1 MSNPEALI
9 RIREK
14 LASLLGQYHAL
25 MQEKQRLTSE
35 IEKLKGL
42 LAQER
47 SQQEVLT
54 TQLSAAKLKT
64 TSLSESE
71 KAAFEK
77 KINLFYDIIEKKENA
92 TKLSLAKNLLKL
104 KRFEQWCRD
113 LTRDAVIDAGSSE
126 QYEEVF
132 YFIREEINKQLSTFP

>member
-1 MSNPEALI
+1 MSNPEALQ

-25 MQEKQRLTSE
+25 LQEKQRLTSE

-42 LAQER
+42 LAEER

-77 KINLFYDIIEKKENA
+77 KINHYIKE
-92 TKLSLAKNLLKL
+92 
-104 KRFEQWCRD
+104 
-113 LTRDAVIDAGSSE
+113 IDRCIS
-126 QYEEVF
+126 
-132 YFIREEINKQLSTFP
+132 QLGN

>member
-1 MSNPEALI
+1 MPRPLSK
-9 RIREK
+9 EK
-14 LASLLGQYHAL
+14 
-25 MQEKQRLTSE
+25 RL
-35 IEKLKGL
+35 
-42 LAQER
+42 
-47 SQQEVLT
+47 
-54 TQLSAAKLKT
+54 
-64 TSLSESE
+64 
-71 KAAFEK
+71 AAFEK

>member
-1 MSNPEALI
+1 MSNPEALR

-47 SQQEVLT
+47 SQQEVLN

-77 KINLFYDIIEKKENA
+77 KINHYIKE
-92 TKLSLAKNLLKL
+92 
-104 KRFEQWCRD
+104 
-113 LTRDAVIDAGSSE
+113 IDRCIS
-126 QYEEVF
+126 
-132 YFIREEINKQLSTFP
+132 QLGN

>member
-1 MSNPEALI
+1 MSNPEALQ

-25 MQEKQRLTSE
+25 LQEKQRLTSE

-42 LAQER
+42 LAEER

-71 KAAFEK
+71 KAVFEK
-77 KINLFYDIIEKKENA
+77 KINHYIKE
-92 TKLSLAKNLLKL
+92 
-104 KRFEQWCRD
+104 
-113 LTRDAVIDAGSSE
+113 IDRCIS
-126 QYEEVF
+126 
-132 YFIREEINKQLSTFP
+132 QLGN

>member
-1 MSNPEALI
+1 MSNPEALR

-77 KINLFYDIIEKKENA
+77 KINHYIKE
-92 TKLSLAKNLLKL
+92 
-104 KRFEQWCRD
+104 
-113 LTRDAVIDAGSSE
+113 IDRCIS
-126 QYEEVF
+126 
-132 YFIREEINKQLSTFP
+132 QLGN

>member
-47 SQQEVLT
+47 SQQEVLN

-77 KINLFYDIIEKKENA
+77 KINHYIKE
-92 TKLSLAKNLLKL
+92 
-104 KRFEQWCRD
+104 
-113 LTRDAVIDAGSSE
+113 IDRCIS
-126 QYEEVF
+126 
-132 YFIREEINKQLSTFP
+132 QLGN

>member
-1 MSNPEALI
+1 
-9 RIREK
+9 
-14 LASLLGQYHAL
+14 
-25 MQEKQRLTSE
+25 MQEKQLLTSE

-47 SQQEVLT
+47 SQQEVLN

-77 KINLFYDIIEKKENA
+77 KINHYIKE
-92 TKLSLAKNLLKL
+92 
-104 KRFEQWCRD
+104 
-113 LTRDAVIDAGSSE
+113 IDRCIS
-126 QYEEVF
+126 
-132 YFIREEINKQLSTFP
+132 QLGN

>member
-1 MSNPEALI
+1 MSNPEALR

-47 SQQEVLT
+47 SQQEVLI

-77 KINLFYDIIEKKENA
+77 KINHYIKE
-92 TKLSLAKNLLKL
+92 
-104 KRFEQWCRD
+104 
-113 LTRDAVIDAGSSE
+113 IDRCIS
-126 QYEEVF
+126 
-132 YFIREEINKQLSTFP
+132 QLGN